1 MECLH
6 CNKTPMCIQVPGD
19 LLTRTQHW
27 QSAARVRCAWW
38 WWHHHFWQLSPT
50 SVEWGNVPKIKT
62 DSRINNDRF
71 FEPFLCV
78 LNWCSIS
85 SITRCQKIIKT
96 FSRHFSTPPVRVTGD
111 TGECY
116 WVSRLLQDGLVTC
129 AHTDWLYFLLET
141 GRSHGTRPVGIPTDM
156 PTFSSGCTTG
166 NNSQG
171 CGCQQLSEIV
181 PFPCRFTSISVGG
194 RLHQS
199 VYCSSLLRYL
209 QLYTTTY
216 LLVRIIKP
224 RKPCPAQPWIFS
236 DFK

>member
-19 LLTRTQHW
+19 LLTCTQHW

-85 SITRCQKIIKT
+85 SIGGCQKIIIT
-96 FSRHFSTPPVRVTGD
+96 FTRHFSTPPVRVTGD
-111 TGECY
+111 TSGCY
-116 WVSRLLQDGLVTC
+116 WASRLLHDDFVTC
-129 AHTDWLYFLLET
+129 RHWLNVFSTGDGQVSWHQTSCHPHRHANISTLGIQLEIT
-141 GRSHGTRPVGIPTDM
+141 QRDVVA
-156 PTFSSGCTTG
+156 SSWM
-166 NNSQG
+166 
-171 CGCQQLSEIV
+171 
-181 PFPCRFTSISVGG
+181 R
-194 RLHQS
+194 
-199 VYCSSLLRYL
+199 
-209 QLYTTTY
+209 
-216 LLVRIIKP
+216 
-224 RKPCPAQPWIFS
+224 
-236 DFK
+236 